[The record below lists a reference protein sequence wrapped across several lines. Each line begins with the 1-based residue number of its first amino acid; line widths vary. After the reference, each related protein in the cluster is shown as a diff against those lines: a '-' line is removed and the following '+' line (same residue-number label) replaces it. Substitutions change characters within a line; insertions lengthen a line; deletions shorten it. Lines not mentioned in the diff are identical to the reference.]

1 MFLWELFQIWW
12 PFFVRKSWPKYIERV
27 KKFIPGQL
35 DVALHKNLSSTVEDF
50 DDWWYNANH
59 DIELET
65 YLGAY
70 LAYWL
75 SWRVF
80 ANSSTVVLPETFL
93 VNAEMV

>member
-1 MFLWELFQIWW
+1 M
-12 PFFVRKSWPKYIERV
+12 
-27 KKFIPGQL
+27 
-35 DVALHKNLSSTVEDF
+35 EDF